1 MVIVPKKTPRR
12 NRRKSR
18 RKSRARDREIL
29 RQRRRKILNR
39 IKNQPAP
46 ERGVPMITPANIHS
60 EIGARVHALS
70 AGGIGAMVLL
80 ARNTGLISLIDS
92 DLHLLTR
99 HLPYHESD
107 HVLNIALNIIAGGR
121 CLEHI
126 ERRRNDAVFL
136 DA

>member
-46 ERGVPMITPANIHS
+46 ERDVPMITAANIHY
-60 EIGARVHALS
+60 ELGERVHGLS
-70 AGGIGAMVLL
+70 DGGIGAMVLL
-80 ARNTGLISLIDS
+80 ARNTGLISVTVHS
-92 DLHLLTR
+92 GAEGVCTMESARTR
-99 HLPYHESD
+99 TFT
-107 HVLNIALNIIAGGR
+107 NG
-121 CLEHI
+121 
-126 ERRRNDAVFL
+126 
-136 DA
+136 